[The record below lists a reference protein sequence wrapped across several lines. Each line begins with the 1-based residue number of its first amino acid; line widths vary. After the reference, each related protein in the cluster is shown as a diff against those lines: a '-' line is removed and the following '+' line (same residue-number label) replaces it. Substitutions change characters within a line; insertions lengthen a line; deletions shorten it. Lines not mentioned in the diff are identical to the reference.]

1 MFCFAC
7 LLVLGSLKHRQT
19 TCLLIPLNATPGS
32 QVPSQL
38 EIVEQVLG
46 SDCHLMAGR
55 MSILDDEQQKHISE
69 TLKASSIREKVRNGT
84 LIQVYLDHK
93 FMQTVQSDADFG
105 CFLMLS
111 KDQLNSLSHR
121 GSPKRK
127 YRNWVWPDS

>member
-1 MFCFAC
+1 
-7 LLVLGSLKHRQT
+7 
-19 TCLLIPLNATPGS
+19 
-32 QVPSQL
+32 
-38 EIVEQVLG
+38 
-46 SDCHLMAGR
+46 

-127 YRNWVWPDS
+127 YRNRVWPDS